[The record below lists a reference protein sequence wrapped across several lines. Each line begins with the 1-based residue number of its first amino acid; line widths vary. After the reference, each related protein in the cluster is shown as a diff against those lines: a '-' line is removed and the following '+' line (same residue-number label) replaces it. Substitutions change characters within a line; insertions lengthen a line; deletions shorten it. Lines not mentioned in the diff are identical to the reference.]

1 MPQAMPTTLPI
12 DAVLLDLGNVL
23 VFHDNDYLL
32 ARLAA
37 LGPRS
42 VAEVAAALAP
52 LWDPCNTGRLAGGAL
67 RNAIASAAGVP
78 LDDDAFAAVWSCHF
92 TVHEQ
97 VLPLVESLAGRV
109 KLLLVSNTN
118 AAHIEALRPRLPV
131 LERFD
136 SLVLSHEIGIAKPDP
151 GIFAEALRRAGTA
164 PDRTVFFD
172 DVPAYVEAARA
183 AGLRAEVFTD
193 APTFRTH
200 LAALGL

>member
-1 MPQAMPTTLPI
+1 MPAPLV

-23 VFHDNDYLL
+23 VFHDNAHLL

-42 VAEVAAALAP
+42 VAEVTAALAP
-52 LWDPCNTGRLAGGAL
+52 VWDPCNLGQLAGDDLRRAVAGAVG
-67 RNAIASAAGVP
+67 AP
-78 LDDDAFAAVWSCHF
+78 LDAAAFAAVWSCHF

-97 VLPLVESLAGRV
+97 VLPLVESLLGRV

-118 AAHIEALRPRLPV
+118 AAHIAALRPRLPL

-136 SLVLSHEIGIAKPDP
+136 DLVLSHQLGIAKPATE
-151 GIFAEALRRAGTA
+151 IFAEALRRAGT
-164 PDRTVFFD
+164 PPGRTVFFD
-172 DVPAYVEAARA
+172 DVPAYVDAARS

-193 APTFRTH
+193 APTFQTQ
-200 LAALGL
+200 LTALGL